1 MVALST
7 IIIFFFV
14 LVVVYPAVVGI
25 LVLYGWIKKRR
36 VIGNLAGSTQAAQ
49 IDEATDRLKN
59 RLFIITLIL
68 AFFVIAPFLALLVSI
83 QN

>member
-36 VIGNLAGSTQAAQ
+36 VIGNLAGSTQAAE

-68 AFFVIAPFLALLVSI
+68 AFFVIAPFLALLMVF
-83 QN
+83 

>member
-68 AFFVIAPFLALLVSI
+68 AFFVIAPFLALLVVF
-83 QN
+83 

>member
-68 AFFVIAPFLALLVSI
+68 AFFVIAPFLALLMMF
-83 QN
+83 

>member
-36 VIGNLAGSTQAAQ
+36 VIGNLTGDTQAAQ

-59 RLFIITLIL
+59 RLFIISLVL
-68 AFFVIAPFLALLVSI
+68 AFFVIAPFLALLMML
-83 QN
+83 

>member
-36 VIGNLAGSTQAAQ
+36 VIGNLAGDTQAAQ

-59 RLFIITLIL
+59 RLFIISLVL
-68 AFFVIAPFLALLVSI
+68 AFFVIAPFLALLMML
-83 QN
+83 

>member
-25 LVLYGWIKKRR
+25 LVLYAWIKKRR
-36 VIGNLAGSTQAAQ
+36 VIGNLAGGTQAAQ

-59 RLFIITLIL
+59 RLFIISLVL
-68 AFFVIAPFLALLVSI
+68 AFFVIAPFLALLMML
-83 QN
+83 

>member
-7 IIIFFFV
+7 IVIFFFI

-25 LVLYGWIKKRR
+25 LVFTGWIKKRR
-36 VIGNLAGSTQAAQ
+36 VNPNDAGTRAAQ

-59 RLFIITLIL
+59 RLFIISLIL
-68 AFFVIAPFLALLVSI
+68 AFFVIAPFLALLMVL
-83 QN
+83 